1 MVPQDSR
8 LPFRRLWTNPFRGVY
23 SGLRSLETTWGAKSG
38 NSEPCPWNRFSHCL
52 LRPSS
57 LRFRTRCV
65 FPFHSDPATIAHL
78 EADWSSSR
86 VMASITTMLPDQCTV
101 LRDGTSQNVV
111 GTQIVPGDVLFLK
124 MGDKVP
130 TNVRFVDVSTDAK
143 FDRSILTGMP
153 EASLTESGLPSDCN
167 TQASLC
173 LCTAQLIQQTA
184 TTSRQHALGWLELMS
199 LRAAP

>member
-1 MVPQDSR
+1 MVPQGPR
-8 LPFRRLWTNPFRGVY
+8 LSFRRFWTNPFRGVH
-23 SGLRSLETTWGAKSG
+23 SGLRGLETAWRAKSG
-38 NSEPCPWNRFSHCL
+38 NSESCPWNCFSHCL

-65 FPFHSDPATIAHL
+65 FPFHSDPATIVHL
-78 EADWSSSR
+78 ETDWSSSR

-101 LRDGTSQNVV
+101 LRDGKSQTVV

-130 TNVRFVDVSTDAK
+130 ADVRFVDVSTDAK

-153 EASLTESGLPSDCN
+153 EASLTENGL
-167 TQASLC
+167 LV
-173 LCTAQLIQQTA
+173 
-184 TTSRQHALGWLELMS
+184 
-199 LRAAP
+199 

>member
-1 MVPQDSR
+1 MAPQDSR
-8 LPFRRLWTNPFRGVY
+8 LPFRRLWTDPFRGVD
-23 SGLRSLETTWGAKSG
+23 SGLCGLETAWRAKSS

-57 LRFRTRCV
+57 LRFRTRCA
-65 FPFHSDPATIAHL
+65 FPFHSHPATIAHL

-86 VMASITTMLPDQCTV
+86 VMASITSMLPDQCTV
-101 LRDGTSQNVV
+101 LRDGKSQTVA

-130 TNVRFVDVSTDAK
+130 ADVRFVDVSTDAK

-153 EASLTESGLPSDCN
+153 EASLTESGSTSDCN
-167 TQASLC
+167 TQASLY
-173 LCTAQLIQQTA
+173 LCTARLIQQIA

>member
-1 MVPQDSR
+1 MAPQDSR
-8 LPFRRLWTNPFRGVY
+8 LPFWRLWTNPFRGVH
-23 SGLRSLETTWGAKSG
+23 SGLRGLETAWRAKSG

-65 FPFHSDPATIAHL
+65 LPSHLDPATIAHL

-101 LRDGTSQNVV
+101 LRDGKSQNVA

-124 MGDKVP
+124 MGNKVP
-130 TNVRFVDVSTDAK
+130 ADVRFVDVSTDAK
-143 FDRSILTGMP
+143 FDRSILTGIP
-153 EASLTESGLPSDCN
+153 EAPLAKVGYGLT
-167 TQASLC
+167 
-173 LCTAQLIQQTA
+173 
-184 TTSRQHALGWLELMS
+184 LMPRRIFAFARYS
-199 LRAAP
+199 